1 VGATLFI
8 WLGRC
13 SSLVFFWLGS
23 LEVALPL
30 PPPPPALQNIS
41 LAIFLYVVAMI
52 FCATSVINGAL
63 LRGIDVL
70 AVGNGDRSGTVDPTK
85 VNQYAK
91 AIFETF
97 GMAITQIVNIWKAII
112 KS

>member
-1 VGATLFI
+1 MGAALFI

-41 LAIFLYVVAMI
+41 VAIFLYVVAMI
-52 FCATSVINGAL
+52 FCATSEINGAL

-70 AVGNGDRSGTVDPTK
+70 AVGNGDRAGPVDPTK
-85 VNQYAK
+85 VNEYAK
-91 AIFETF
+91 AIFATF
-97 GMAITQIVNIWKAII
+97 AMAIKQIVNIWKP
-112 KS
+112 